1 MLWLKDIEKGFG
13 PQALFEGVTWQI
25 NPGQRIG
32 LIGPNGAGKS
42 TLMKIMARV
51 LEADKGELT
60 STKGLTLGY
69 LPQEFHSIS
78 GISVRQAA
86 SEGLLEV
93 WSLQKQLNQLAQKL
107 SEQPNQEDL
116 LVRYG
121 ILQADFERLGGFEA
135 EARVEQ
141 ILCGLG
147 FRADEL
153 DQDCGMLSGGW
164 QMRVALAKLLLNQPD
179 VLLLDEPTNHLD
191 LRSVEWLCHFL
202 AQQTGGL
209 ILISHD
215 RWFLNQICT
224 HIAEL
229 SPEGVECFTG
239 NFEEYVAQLDLRRE
253 QLERQRKAHVR
264 KVASLE
270 RFIERFKSKAT
281 KAKQAQSRVKQLE
294 KLKEVGEIKEVK
306 TIHFTLPPPPKCG
319 RVVLSLED
327 LHQGYS
333 DDAMIYRGLEVV
345 IERGQHIALVG
356 PNGAGKST
364 LLKLLAG
371 EIPYQKGARILGHL
385 VKPYFFA
392 QHQAQ
397 SLDLSLTVLEEAQT
411 AYLGDSIAQLRGVLG
426 AFLFDA
432 DDIKKKVAVLS
443 GGEKNRLALVKM
455 LMTPANVLLLD
466 EPTNHLDMGSREVL
480 AEALRAYPGAVIL
493 ISHDRN
499 FIDEVCDEV
508 WEVDRGRVT
517 PFVGGY
523 TDYLEV
529 LAFGER
535 PNPFALSGEQA
546 LISGQGSSGSALGL
560 GATPRTSVMPT
571 VDDGRNRKEDKRR
584 QAELRQQKSKLL
596 KPLKDILEHAEQA
609 VQNFEAIQTQ
619 LETLQCDEAHY
630 QNPDEVIRVAR
641 ELKQVQSD
649 LERAY
654 EAWEVASLAF
664 EEAEAQFN
672 HKHGVL

>member
-1 MLWLKDIEKGFG
+1 LLWLKDIEKGFG
-13 PQALFEGVTWQI
+13 PQALFEGVTWQV
-25 NPGQRIG
+25 NPKQRVG

-42 TLMKIMARV
+42 TLMKIIAGQ
-51 LEADKGELT
+51 LEADKGEMT
-60 STKGLTLGY
+60 TTKGLTLGY
-69 LPQEFHSIS
+69 LPQEFHSIT
-78 GISVRQAA
+78 GVSVRQAA
-86 SEGLLEV
+86 SQGLEEV
-93 WSLQKQLNQLAQKL
+93 WRLQAELNQLAERL
-107 SEQPNQEDL
+107 ADEPEL
-116 LVRYG
+116 LERFG
-121 ILQADFERLGGFEA
+121 ALQADFERVGGFEA

-153 DQDCGMLSGGW
+153 DQDCGALSGGW
-164 QMRVALAKLLLNQPD
+164 QMRVALAKLLLSEPD

-191 LRSVEWLCHFL
+191 LKSVEWLCNFL
-202 AQQTGGL
+202 AQLSGGL

-239 NFEEYVAQLDLRRE
+239 DFEDYIAQLDARRE
-253 QLERQRKAHVR
+253 QLEKQRKAHAR

-294 KLKEVGEIKEVK
+294 KLKEVGELREVK

-333 DDAMIYRGLEVV
+333 DDAMIYRGLELS

-371 EIPYQKGARILGHL
+371 EISYQRGARVLGHL
-385 VKPYFFA
+385 VKPYYFA

-397 SLDLSLTVLEEAQT
+397 TLDLSLTTLEEAQS

-455 LMTPANVLLLD
+455 LMTPSNVLLLD

-480 AEALRAYPGAVIL
+480 AEALRAYTGAVIL
-493 ISHDRN
+493 ISHDRH

-523 TDYLEV
+523 SDYLE
-529 LAFGER
+529 LSERGER
-535 PNPFALSGEQA
+535 PSPFALSGEQG
-546 LISGQGSSGSALGL
+546 LISGQSESGSALGL
-560 GATPRTSVMPT
+560 GATPLSSAASSG
-571 VDDGRNRKEDKRR
+571 DEGRSRKVDKRR
-584 QAELRQQKSKLL
+584 QAELRQAKSRLL
-596 KPLKDILEHAEQA
+596 KPLKA
-609 VQNFEAIQTQ
+609 Q
-619 LETLQCDEAHY
+619 LEQSEGLVQRLESSQSALEAAQCEPEHFQDQA
-630 QNPDEVIRVAR
+630 EVVRVAR
-641 ELKQVQSD
+641 ELKRVQEE
-649 LERAY
+649 LEAAY
-654 EAWEVASLAF
+654 EAWEEASLKL
-664 EEAEAQFN
+664 EEAELSFDEQN
-672 HKHGVL
+672 SGSS